1 MGREYVF
8 PREGACTGHHEA
20 APAVEAAE
28 IEALLRRL
36 AEAVDTLSPD
46 TRPRRAM
53 TAEEVAEWWGLERGW
68 VYEHAEELKVRRIGS
83 GSRPRLRF
91 DPDEVA
97 AAMGVPA
104 GPRAPHRGGTR
115 RARGE
120 ERFDSLPRRRR
131 ANVAKR
137 AVAGRAHAPGPG
149 SDR

>member
-1 MGREYVF
+1 M
-8 PREGACTGHHEA
+8 
-20 APAVEAAE
+20 
-28 IEALLRRL
+28 
-36 AEAVDTLSPD
+36 
-46 TRPRRAM
+46 
-53 TAEEVAEWWGLERGW
+53 GLERGW
-68 VYEHAEELKVRRIGS
+68 VYEHAEELRVRRIGS

-97 AAMGVPA
+97 AAMGVP
-104 GPRAPHRGGTR
+104 GDTPTVHRTGAR
-115 RARGE
+115 RLRGE